1 MELKYTGEESGIWNG
16 TACLTD
22 VVRWDGRIT
31 TGRLG
36 PAMGAGPWA
45 LGPGS
50 CNNE

>member
-16 TACLTD
+16 TACLTG
-22 VVRWDGRIT
+22 VVRWDGCIT

-36 PAMGAGPWA
+36 RPWV
-45 LGPGS
+45 LGPGP